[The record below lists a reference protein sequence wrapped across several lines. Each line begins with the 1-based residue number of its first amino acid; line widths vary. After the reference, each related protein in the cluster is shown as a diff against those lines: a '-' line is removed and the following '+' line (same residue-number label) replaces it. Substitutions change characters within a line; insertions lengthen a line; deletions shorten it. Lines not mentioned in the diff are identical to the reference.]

1 MTKKWKLY
9 DDLIASV
16 PEDSVVSGCLAGL
29 SWFLVRSA
37 GVGVSMRPR
46 EGDEIVPMAG
56 KLAGRKTRELAQ
68 LIKSWKPYE
77 AALGLAAINSVL
89 NAPDEAHLNCGDQL
103 DTCCNQD
110 VFTVL
115 LDELRG
121 KRVAVVGHFY
131 NMGRVAEACDL
142 SILERMPETGDW
154 PDPACEYI
162 LPEQDFV
169 IMTATTLI
177 NKTMPRLLELS
188 KGARIVVCGPSTP
201 LSPIFFEHGVEL
213 LGGLIVEE
221 PDRVWNTVAEG
232 GRHELFRSGSRMV
245 MASRMPLPAQA

>member
-1 MTKKWKLY
+1 MTTKWNLY
-9 DDLIASV
+9 DALIASV
-16 PEDSVVSGCLAGL
+16 PEDAMVSGCLAGL
-29 SWFLVRSA
+29 SWFLVRSD

-56 KLAGRKTRELAQ
+56 QLAGRRVRELAQ

-89 NAPDEAHLNCGDQL
+89 NAPAAAHRNCGDRL
-103 DTCCNQD
+103 DTRCNQD

-131 NMGRVAEACDL
+131 NMERVAAICEL
-142 SILERMPETGDW
+142 SILERIPEAGDW

-162 LPEQDFV
+162 LPDQDFV

-188 KGARIVVCGPSTP
+188 RGARIVVCGPSTP

-221 PDRVWNTVAEG
+221 SERVWRTVAEG
-232 GRHELFRSGSRMV
+232 GRHELFSSGARMV
-245 MASRMPLPAQA
+245 MASRTPPAARA

>member
-1 MTKKWKLY
+1 MTTKWKLY

-16 PEDSVVSGCLAGL
+16 PKDSMVSGCLAGL

-68 LIKSWKPYE
+68 LIKSWKSYE

-89 NAPDEAHLNCGDQL
+89 NAQDAVHRNCGDRL
-103 DTCCNQD
+103 DVCCNQD

-131 NMGRVAEACDL
+131 NMERVAAICDL
-142 SILERMPETGDW
+142 SILERMPEAGDW

-201 LSPIFFEHGVEL
+201 LSPIFFDYGVEL

-221 PDRVWNTVAEG
+221 PERVWNTVAEG

-245 MASRMPLPAQA
+245 MVSRIPLAARA

>member
-1 MTKKWKLY
+1 MTTKWKLY

-16 PEDSVVSGCLAGL
+16 PEDSMVSGCLAGL

-37 GVGVSMRPR
+37 GVGVAMRPR
-46 EGDEIVPMAG
+46 EGDEVVPMAG
-56 KLAGRKTRELAQ
+56 RLAGRKTRELAQ

-89 NAPDEAHLNCGDQL
+89 NAPDAAHRNCGDRL
-103 DTCCNQD
+103 DACCNQD

-131 NMGRVAEACDL
+131 NMERVAAICDL
-142 SILERMPETGDW
+142 SILERMPEAGDW

-201 LSPIFFEHGVEL
+201 LSPIFFDYGVEL

-221 PDRVWNTVAEG
+221 PERVWNTVAEG

-245 MASRMPLPAQA
+245 MVSRIPLAARV